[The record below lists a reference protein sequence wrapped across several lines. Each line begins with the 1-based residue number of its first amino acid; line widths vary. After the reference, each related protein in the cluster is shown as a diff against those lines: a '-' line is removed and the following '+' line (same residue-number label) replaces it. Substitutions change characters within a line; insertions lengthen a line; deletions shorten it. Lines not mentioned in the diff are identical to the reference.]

1 MRTVKEV
8 SVLTGI
14 SVRTLHWY
22 DEIGLLKPTAT
33 SDAGYRLYDDKAL
46 ESLQQIL
53 FFREFDLPLK
63 EIKSIMENP
72 ALDKNQILLSQ
83 RKMLEQKKERLE
95 RLISGIDDILKGE
108 NRMDFTVFDQDDIE
122 QFYQSIMGQMSDAQK
137 KQFIKNYI
145 AANRD
150 MDGAVAKS
158 LGSDAEVFGKDDGE
172 WEAEFHEMF
181 VRNASGEHAQKN
193 FQKLVEW
200 YGDKEQVLKGKQ
212 PIESDIFAAYQ
223 NRLDAVMKKLAA
235 KRGADVSGFGVK
247 ELIGE
252 YDFVSRQ
259 LYQMKDV
266 KRVVKD
272 LASLYQTNEQAKSAL
287 EKQYGE
293 GIAEFFAA
301 AVEEFYK

>member
-22 DEIGLLKPTAT
+22 DEIGLLKPSAT

-63 EIKSIMENP
+63 QIKSIMENP

-95 RLISGIDDILKGE
+95 RLISSIDDILKGE
-108 NRMDFTVFDQDDIE
+108 NRMDFAVFNQDDIE
-122 QFYQSIMGQMSDAQK
+122 QLYQSIMGQMSDEQK
-137 KQFIKNYI
+137 MQFMENCI
-145 AANRD
+145 AANGGD
-150 MDGAVAKS
+150 VSEMHGTNAVNAW
-158 LGSDAEVFGKDDGE
+158 KDSGE
-172 WEAEFHEMF
+172 LEAEFHKMF
-181 VRNASGEHAQKN
+181 VKNASGEKAQKN

-200 YGDKEQVLKGKQ
+200 YGDKEQVLEGKK
-212 PIESDIFAAYQ
+212 PMGTEILAAYQ

-235 KRGADVSGFGVK
+235 KRGEDVSGFPVK

-252 YDFVSRQ
+252 YDFVTRQ
-259 LYQMKDV
+259 LYQMKDG
-266 KRVVKD
+266 KAVVKE
-272 LASLYQTNEQAKSAL
+272 LAVFYKTNEQAKTAL